1 MFNRTFVLELL
12 YLLFLR
18 GTFIDA
24 LEKYLECAKGLID
37 EKDIDV
43 FANMLLLSGVIGSSV
58 ITVSYSSL
66 VTIVAD
72 KQAKIDYDISATPVT
87 RVKIIVCY
95 LIAAF
100 INSFIIS
107 AILLTGGLIIV
118 SLLGNT
124 YLSFINVLALYGI
137 TLLGSLSA
145 TTILMLLVILFKTTN
160 SAGAFQGLLCA
171 AVGFIIG
178 AYIPISQFS
187 TPIQTICNLFPGSH
201 ITALYRNVLLNGVIE
216 NMNSSMNG
224 LDNGSLAATLK
235 EVFSVNLNMFDNYI
249 MVDGM
254 LWYVL
259 AIIIA
264 SLITITILFNKLYKR
279 K

>member
-1 MFNRTFVLELL
+1 
-12 YLLFLR
+12 
-18 GTFIDA
+18 
-24 LEKYLECAKGLID
+24 
-37 EKDIDV
+37 
-43 FANMLLLSGVIGSSV
+43 
-58 ITVSYSSL
+58 
-66 VTIVAD
+66 
-72 KQAKIDYDISATPVT
+72 
-87 RVKIIVCY
+87 
-95 LIAAF
+95 
-100 INSFIIS
+100 
-107 AILLTGGLIIV
+107 LTGGLIIV

-145 TTILMLLVILFKTTN
+145 TTILMILVLFFKTTN

-178 AYIPISQFS
+178 AYIPISQFI

-224 LDNGSLAATLK
+224 LDNGSLATTLK
-235 EVFSVNLNMFDNYI
+235 EVFSLNLNMFDNYI
-249 MVDGM
+249 MVNGM
-254 LWYVL
+254 LWYVIV
-259 AIIIA
+259 IIIVA
-264 SLITITILFNKLYKR
+264 LIAIAILFNKLYKR